1 VLLVFCDTVFY
12 KPAKNYEILNMEIL
26 KGLKVIELA
35 SVLAGPSVGQ
45 FLAECGAEVL
55 KIENFSTAGD
65 VTRSWKSAAED
76 PKTGISAY
84 FSCANWGKKSLC
96 LDLPND
102 VEQLYTLLR
111 KADIVLASYK
121 PGDAEKLQTDY
132 ESLKKIN
139 SKIIYGHITGYGN
152 DSERVGYDAI
162 IQAEAGFTYINGEKG
177 GNSLKMPVALVDL
190 LAAHQLKEGIL
201 LALLRRE
208 KTGEG
213 AYVHTSL
220 FEAAVSS
227 LANQACNYLCA
238 DFVPQRMGSEHP
250 NIAPYGTIFDTSDGA
265 IVFAVGNDKQFAA
278 LCEVLKIPNTAKDA
292 RFCTNFSRVS
302 NRIELF
308 DILKNE
314 TAKFQKDFLMNECQK
329 KQVPA
334 GLVNDMKAV
343 FEQEKARNCVFSFEN
358 FKGLRQI
365 SFEISHEKKAEL
377 TPPPHLNNFKEN

>member
-1 VLLVFCDTVFY
+1 MRYTLAF
-12 KPAKNYEILNMEIL
+12 NSYEFFIMEIL

-55 KIENFSTAGD
+55 KIENFATAGD
-65 VTRSWKSAAED
+65 VTRTWKSANED
-76 PKTGISAY
+76 PQTDISAY

-96 LDLPND
+96 LALPKEIEKLNAW
-102 VEQLYTLLR
+102 VR
-111 KADIVLASYK
+111 NADIILASYK

-132 ESLKKIN
+132 ESLRKIN

-162 IQAEAGFTYINGEKG
+162 IQAEAGFTFINGEKG
-177 GNSLKMPVALVDL
+177 GNPVKMPVALVDL

-213 AYVHTSL
+213 AYVHASL
-220 FEAAVSS
+220 FESAVSS
-227 LANQACNYLCA
+227 LANQACNFLCA

-278 LCEVLKIPNTAKDA
+278 LCEVLKIPDLAKDA

-302 NRIELF
+302 NRNELF

-314 TAKFQKDFLMNECQK
+314 TAKFRKDFLMNECQK
-329 KQVPA
+329 KHVPA

-343 FEQEKARNCVFSFEN
+343 FEQEKAQNCVFSFDN
-358 FKGLRQI
+358 FKGMRQI
-365 SFEISHEKKAEL
+365 AFEVNREKKAEL
-377 TPPPHLNNFKEN
+377 TPPPHLNNFKES